1 MHQGSADN
9 FTPPSFNIG
18 EILNTI
24 KEKGLRGA
32 MDDPRMGPHVHLFVI
47 LCIIFLVTIIIM
59 GVSLLS

>member
-1 MHQGSADN
+1 MQQTGLDDP
-9 FTPPSFNIG
+9 TPPSFNIRD
-18 EILNTI
+18 ILDTI

-59 GVSLLS
+59 GASLLS

>member
-1 MHQGSADN
+1 MDDP
-9 FTPPSFNIG
+9 TPPSFNIRD
-18 EILNTI
+18 ILDTI

-59 GVSLLS
+59 GASLLS